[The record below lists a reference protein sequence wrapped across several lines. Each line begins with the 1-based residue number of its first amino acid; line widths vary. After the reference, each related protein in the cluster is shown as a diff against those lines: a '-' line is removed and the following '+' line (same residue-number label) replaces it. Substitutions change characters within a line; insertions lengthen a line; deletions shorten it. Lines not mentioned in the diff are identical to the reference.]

1 MNALPPPNSPQRA
14 RTGPPG
20 DSAVQP
26 LLRMQDIAKS
36 YGSVQALKGVDFELR
51 AGEVHGL
58 LGQNGAGKSTLI
70 KILAG
75 VERKTSGTVRVRGK
89 HLDDASP
96 QAARASGVAVVYQDL
111 SLVPSMTVAANLFL
125 GREPRNAAG
134 LVDQREVMRRSREFL
149 DQYRLPLR
157 AEALVSSL
165 PFAHRQ
171 LTEIAKALI
180 HEADILVLD
189 EPTSSLTTEEEKVL
203 FDAVRDVTAR
213 GVGVIYV
220 THRLQEIFTLTQRVT
235 VLRDGRN
242 AATFHTA
249 DSTMPELVDAIV
261 GVRKDAA
268 GADST
273 STGSR
278 ESGPVAVELRSVSN
292 ARLREV
298 NLSVRQGE
306 IVGLAGTI
314 GSGRT
319 ELLETVFGLL
329 PVTSGTVLLAGN
341 RTVLHDCADAIR
353 RGIALIPEDRHVDGL
368 VLEHSIEHNISLPHL
383 SRFSRYGLFQRRA
396 SHRRSATIIEQLN
409 VRTPSARQRVGAL
422 SGGNQQKIVF
432 GKWLDPAPR
441 VLLLDEPTVGVDVGA
456 RAEIYQ
462 AVRTLA
468 TTDNTAVLVASSDF
482 DELLLLCDTIA
493 LVADG
498 CVTSVLPRS
507 QVRNEQHLH
516 ELVQEQQS

>member
-1 MNALPPPNSPQRA
+1 MNALPPPSGPPVP
-14 RTGPPG
+14 RTGPPH
-20 DSAVQP
+20 DSAAQP
-26 LLRMQDIAKS
+26 LLRMKDIVKS
-36 YGSVQALKGVDFELR
+36 YGSVQALKGVDFDLR

-75 VERKTSGTVRVRGK
+75 VERRTSGTVRVRGR

-134 LVDQREVMRRSREFL
+134 LVDQREIMRQSREFIE
-149 DQYRLPLR
+149 QYGLPLR

-180 HEADILVLD
+180 GHADILVLD
-189 EPTSSLTTEEEKVL
+189 EPTSSLTAEEEHVL

-242 AATFHTA
+242 AATFDTA
-249 DSTMPELVDAIV
+249 DSTMPKLVHAIV
-261 GVRKDAA
+261 GSRTDAA
-268 GADST
+268 QADEAPMGNPEF
-273 STGSR
+273 GSA
-278 ESGPVAVELRSVSN
+278 AVELKSVSST
-292 ARLREV
+292 RLREV
-298 NLSVRQGE
+298 NLSARQGE

-329 PVTSGTVLLAGN
+329 PVTSGTVSIGGH
-341 RTVLHDCADAIR
+341 RTVLRDCADAIR
-353 RGIALIPEDRHVDGL
+353 RGIALIPEDRHADGL

-383 SRFSRYGLFQRRA
+383 RRFSRYGLFQRRA
-396 SHRRSATIIEQLN
+396 SHHRSDSVIEHLG

-422 SGGNQQKIVF
+422 SGGNQQKIVL

-468 TTDNTAVLVASSDF
+468 ATDKTAVLVASSDF

>member
-14 RTGPPG
+14 RTGPQD
-20 DSAVQP
+20 DSAAQP

-149 DQYRLPLR
+149 DQYGLPLR

-189 EPTSSLTTEEEKVL
+189 EPTSSLTTEEEDVL
-203 FDAVRDVTAR
+203 FDAVRDATAR

-242 AATFHTA
+242 AATFDTA

-273 STGSR
+273 STGSP
-278 ESGPVAVELRSVSN
+278 ELGSVAVELRSVSN

-329 PVTSGTVLLAGN
+329 PVTSGTVSLAGH
-341 RTVLHDCADAIR
+341 RTVLRDCADAIR

-441 VLLLDEPTVGVDVGA
+441 ILLLDEPTVGVDVGA

-468 TTDNTAVLVASSDF
+468 ATDNTAVLVASSDF